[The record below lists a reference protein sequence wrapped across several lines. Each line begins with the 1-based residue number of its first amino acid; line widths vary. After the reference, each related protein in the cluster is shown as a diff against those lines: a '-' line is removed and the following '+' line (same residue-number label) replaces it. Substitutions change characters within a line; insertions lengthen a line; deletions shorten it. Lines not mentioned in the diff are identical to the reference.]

1 LTQNAKGLMMVR
13 QIDAQYFVVF
23 FTIAGRLTA
32 QYFVVFSS
40 EEKKSAQ
47 NFRGISE
54 QQWALLPA
62 RYSV

>member
-40 EEKKSAQ
+40 EEKNQLK
-47 NFRGISE
+47 ISV
-54 QQWALLPA
+54 A
-62 RYSV
+62 SVN